1 MPKFSIII
9 PTWER
14 VNDGKLRRCLDSIQT
29 QVYPDFECIV
39 VDDGSKE
46 NVALLL
52 DSYTCNDGRFWYVR
66 IPHQGRVVA
75 RNRGF
80 ELATGE
86 YFAWCDSDDSYD
98 PMYLATFDY
107 HIQQAPDAR
116 LFTCGALVHGVCKDE
131 SGKHLV
137 PVWSKLRNAWDP
149 PLDPGEPV
157 HAPFMSGKV
166 SSGEF
171 VYHRE
176 CYEKIGPFPPWINP
190 YQIADGIDEWLGYT
204 TGYSAKRR
212 EDGGRLV
219 GNPHGEDFTYYRKLT
234 MHYRVHIIKAALYIH
249 YIR

>member
-29 QVYPDFECIV
+29 QTYDDFECIV

-46 NVALLL
+46 DVAGLVSLY
-52 DSYTCNDGRFWYVR
+52 DVNFRCIR
-66 IPHQGRVVA
+66 IPHQGRVIA
-75 RNRGF
+75 RNTGFAAARGEWF
-80 ELATGE
+80 C
-86 YFAWCDSDDSYD
+86 WCDSDDAYD

-116 LFTCGALVHGVCKDE
+116 LFVCGALVHGVCKDE
-131 SGKHLV
+131 NGKHLV

-190 YQIADGIDEWLGYT
+190 MQIAGGIDDWLGYT

-212 EDGGRLV
+212 EDGGRWV
-219 GNPHGEDFTYYRKLT
+219 GNPFGEDFTYLRKLS
-234 MHYRVHIIKAALYIH
+234 MFYRIHIIKAALYIH